1 MIMVN
6 QFMQM
11 HRKVMQGEVRLIHAT
26 CVIHAQ
32 MAEERGEQVDMRIW

>member
-26 CVIHAQ
+26 CVIQ
-32 MAEERGEQVDMRIW
+32 LLSRG